1 MKKLLIIIFLFLGL
15 ICRVSATE
23 KSIDTLSKIEN
34 SILGIDYSNQKT
46 EKRLDR
52 IEEYV
57 YGHKNTGN
65 NNTRLQKLAKDLN
78 ADVIGQEIEPC
89 ENTIQTEPEEIVDNS
104 VDYPILDDVEK
115 KLSLKSNKNQTLH
128 SRLVAIEQNMFKKV
142 FDTDDFY
149 TRVERIK
156 NKMYGNKDYIAEN
169 DDDNTISIPEM
180 IPDTFDDSDFAPK
193 HNFYNKCK
201 NKNCEYKLSILEQK
215 VLNNTFP
222 DENNND
228 RLARLENCV
237 FDTEFYYDNEQDRI
251 DRLESAVKAKKTANR
266 YDNNKFQQRLN
277 AALQIGTMVLMVLAF
292 IL

>member
-89 ENTIQTEPEEIVDNS
+89 ENTMQTEPEEIADNS

-142 FDTDDFY
+142 FDTDD
-149 TRVERIK
+149 
-156 NKMYGNKDYIAEN
+156 
-169 DDDNTISIPEM
+169 
-180 IPDTFDDSDFAPK
+180 
-193 HNFYNKCK
+193 
-201 NKNCEYKLSILEQK
+201 
-215 VLNNTFP
+215 FP

>member
-1 MKKLLIIIFLFLGL
+1 MKKLLIIIFIFLGL
-15 ICRVSATE
+15 LCNVSAKE

-46 EKRLDR
+46 EQRLNR

-57 YGHKNTGN
+57 YGHKKNGN
-65 NNTRLQKLAKDLN
+65 NNERLQTLAKDLN
-78 ADVIGQEIEPC
+78 ADVIGQEIEST
-89 ENTIQTEPEEIVDNS
+89 ENNIQTESEEIADNS
-104 VDYPILDDVEK
+104 VDYPILDDVEN
-115 KLSLKSNKNQTLH
+115 KLSIKSNKNQTLH
-128 SRLVAIEQNMFKKV
+128 SRLVAIEQNIFKKV
-142 FDTDDFY
+142 YDTDDFY

-156 NKMYGNKDYIAEN
+156 NKIYGNNNYIANN
-169 DDDNTISIPEM
+169 DDDSISIPE
-180 IPDTFDDSDFAPK
+180 IRPDTFDDSDFSPK
-193 HNFYNKCK
+193 YNFFNKCK

-251 DRLESAVKAKKTANR
+251 DRLESAIKAKRTANK

>member
-89 ENTIQTEPEEIVDNS
+89 ENTMQTEPEEIADNS

-142 FDTDDFY
+142 FYNSKFAKIFLPTGYSTITLGCFIFTKYSKHFIEQNPKIINHENIHVEQWLEHTALVYLLFIFY
-149 TRVERIK
+149 
-156 NKMYGNKDYIAEN
+156 
-169 DDDNTISIPEM
+169 
-180 IPDTFDDSDFAPK
+180 
-193 HNFYNKCK
+193 
-201 NKNCEYKLSILEQK
+201 Q
-215 VLNNTFP
+215 
-222 DENNND
+222 
-228 RLARLENCV
+228 
-237 FDTEFYYDNEQDRI
+237 
-251 DRLESAVKAKKTANR
+251 
-266 YDNNKFQQRLN
+266 
-277 AALQIGTMVLMVLAF
+277 
-292 IL
+292 